1 MGTVNPTGEQFRD
14 LKKSGKQGT
23 FVMVNLLKFRDA
35 GLKEGE
41 SGRQSYE
48 RYARAVEPM
57 LKKVGARLLWLGSV
71 DQVFIGEDGDAF
83 DHVMLVE
90 YPSRKAFIDMVS
102 SSEYLVANQDR
113 EAGLDRAV
121 LLATDPIFSRF
132 ARPKD

>member
-1 MGTVNPTGEQFRD
+1 MGTINPTAEQFRD
-14 LKKSGKQGT
+14 MKKSETQGT

-35 GLKEGE
+35 GPEGGE
-41 SGRQSYE
+41 GRQSYE
-48 RYARAVEPM
+48 RYAQAVEPM

-71 DQVFIGEDGDAF
+71 DQVFIGEEGDAF

-90 YPSRKAFIDMVS
+90 YPSRKSFIDMVS

-132 ARPKD
+132 AKPKG

>member
-1 MGTVNPTGEQFRD
+1 MTPMGPLV
-14 LKKSGKQGT
+14 
-23 FVMVNLLKFRDA
+23 V
-35 GLKEGE
+35 
-41 SGRQSYE
+41 
-48 RYARAVEPM
+48 
-57 LKKVGARLLWLGSV
+57 LG
-71 DQVFIGEDGDAF
+71 DEVFIGEDGDAF